1 MKYIDGFV
9 TPVPR
14 RKLEAYRALA
24 KKAGKLFREHG
35 ALEFRECVVEDPRT
49 PMGIPF
55 PQLARLKPGETVMFS
70 WIVFKSRAHRDKVN
84 RKIMADPRMLA
95 LCDPKDTPFDVKR
108 MAYGGFKMLVEA

>member
-1 MKYIDGFV
+1 MNYVDGFI

-14 RKLEAYRALA
+14 RKLKVYRALA

-35 ALEFRECVVEDPRT
+35 ALEFRECVVEDPRS

-55 PQLARLKPGETVMFS
+55 PRLARLKPNETVMFS

-84 RKIMADPRMLA
+84 RKIMADPRMHA
-95 LCDPKDTPFDVKR
+95 LCDPNDMPFDVKR
-108 MAYGGFKMLVEA
+108 MAYGGFKVLVEA